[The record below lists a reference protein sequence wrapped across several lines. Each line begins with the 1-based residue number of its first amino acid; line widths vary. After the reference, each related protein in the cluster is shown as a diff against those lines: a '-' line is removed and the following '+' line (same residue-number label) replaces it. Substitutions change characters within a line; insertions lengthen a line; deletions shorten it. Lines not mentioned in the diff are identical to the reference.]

1 MECERAAYKKSRERK
16 KDGMGWDGR
25 EKTEKGKGMT
35 AVGEEKKGR
44 QNGGK
49 REYESEIKARKGK
62 GKEQR

>member
-1 MECERAAYKKSRERK
+1 
-16 KDGMGWDGR
+16 MGWDGR

-62 GKEQR
+62 GKEQRQRGGKKGQKGQAG